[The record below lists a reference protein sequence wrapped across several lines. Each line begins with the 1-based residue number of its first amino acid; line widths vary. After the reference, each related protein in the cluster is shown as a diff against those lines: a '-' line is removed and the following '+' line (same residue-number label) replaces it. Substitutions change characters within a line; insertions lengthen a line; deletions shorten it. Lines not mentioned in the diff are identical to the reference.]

1 MKNNDPKFPVPEASP
16 APFRGGRHAGLLPLG
31 AAVVAGLLGV
41 SGAAASEEQT
51 LAPLTVKANA
61 EQQDGYR
68 ASKTRV
74 GKVEQ
79 DPHDVPQAITTITRS
94 LMEEQ
99 EANSLREALRNVSG
113 LSFNAAEGGRSG
125 DNMMLRGFY
134 TFGDMYLDGIRDT
147 AQYNREVFNTEQVDV
162 LRGAAAMLF
171 GRGQAGGVINQVS
184 KTPTLNS
191 INKASVGIG
200 SNEFYEAKADLNQRI
215 GDNTAVRI
223 NFMTRDE
230 GSTRSNP
237 VTGTTPEIHRQGF
250 APSIA
255 FGLGTPHE
263 VTLSHFYLAT
273 QDRADYGV
281 PFDSATKRPNQSYAK
296 SGAFW
301 GVDGTFDDSETNIT
315 TLNYLFTIS
324 PDTQWRTVVRSSNYK
339 RSYWA
344 SAPGSATSFATGGSA
359 KTRQTDTD
367 NFVIQS
373 DLNTTLE
380 FLGMSHEVVT
390 GVEYLKEKAKRWS
403 LANVANAGVYYKDVV
418 GVVNGVTGQLFDTR
432 PNNTYDGDTVSAYVQ
447 DTVEF
452 IPDWKLTA
460 GVRRDEMKSDYL
472 AVSSVTNAARQV
484 IGTTTSQ
491 YSGNFG
497 ENSYRVG
504 LSWQPQLHSHYYL
517 GWSDSFSP
525 TADLYQLS
533 GSQYPAE
540 RSTVTE
546 LGAKWLLLDGDLAFR
561 AALYS
566 AIKDWER
573 NTDLE
578 STASILTRKRRSN
591 GLELELAGRITNEWE
606 VFSGLSLIAAEI
618 LEVAPGTGNPNYIG
632 KAPRNTPKTTFNLW
646 STYRLPMGFKIGGGA
661 EYKSRRYGGAPTGT
675 AEFNPNY
682 VPSYVRWDAMAS
694 YEQPK
699 YAVKFNVQNVFDKLY
714 YDALY
719 DNGGFTVPGQG
730 RRFILSAEYKF

>member
-1 MKNNDPKFPVPEASP
+1 MKNNDAKFQVRGVTP
-16 APFRGGRHAGLLPLG
+16 APFRGRRHAGLLPLG

-41 SGAAASEEQT
+41 ADASAAEEQT
-51 LAPLTVKANA
+51 LAPVTVKATA

-74 GKVEQ
+74 GKVVQ

-184 KTPTLNS
+184 KTPMLYG

-200 SNEFYEAKADLNQRI
+200 SNEYFEAKADLNQRI
-215 GDNTAVRI
+215 GDNTAFRI

-230 GSTRSNP
+230 GSSRSNP

-250 APSIA
+250 APSIS
-255 FGLGTPHE
+255 FGLGTAHE
-263 VTLSHFYLAT
+263 VTLSHLYLAT

-315 TLNYLFTIS
+315 TLNYLFTLS
-324 PDTQWRTVVRSSNYK
+324 ADTQWRTVLRSSNYK

-344 SAPGSATSFATGGSA
+344 SAPSSAASFATGGSA

-367 NFVIQS
+367 NLVIQS
-373 DLNTTLE
+373 DLNTRFNL
-380 FLGMSHEVVT
+380 LGMKHELVT
-390 GVEYLKEKAKRWS
+390 GVEYLKEEAKRWA
-403 LANVANAGVYYKDVV
+403 LANVGNSGIFFKDVV
-418 GVVNGVTGQLFDTR
+418 GFTNSATGQLIDTR
-432 PNNTYDGDTVSAYVQ
+432 PANTYQGETFSAYVQ
-447 DTVEF
+447 DAVEF
-452 IPDWKLTA
+452 IPDWKLT
-460 GVRRDEMKSDYL
+460 GGIRRDEMRSDY
-472 AVSSVTNAARQV
+472 VTVART
-484 IGTTTSQ
+484 GTSTMTTTA
-491 YSGNFG
+491 YSGDFG

-504 LSWQPQLHSHYYL
+504 LSWQPRADSHYYL

-540 RSTVTE
+540 RSAVTE
-546 LGAKWLLLDGDLAFR
+546 LGAKWLLLDGNLAFR
-561 AALYS
+561 AALYH
-566 AIKDWER
+566 AVKEWER

-578 STASILTRKRRSN
+578 STASILTRKRQSD
-591 GLELELAGRITNEWE
+591 GLELELAGRITDNWE
-606 VFSGLSLIAAEI
+606 AFSGLSLIDGEI
-618 LEVAPGTGNPNYIG
+618 LQVAPGNGNPNFVG
-632 KAPRNTPKTTFNLW
+632 QQPRNTPKVTFNLW
-646 STYRLPMGFKIGGGA
+646 TTYRLPMGFKVGGGA
-661 EYKSRRYGGAPTGT
+661 EYKSKRYGGAPTGT
-675 AEFNPNY
+675 AVFNPNIA
-682 VPSYVRWDAMAS
+682 PSYVRWDAMVA

-699 YAVKFNVQNVFDKLY
+699 YAVKFNVQNLFDKLY
-714 YDALY
+714 YDSLY
-719 DNGGFTVPGQG
+719 DNGAFVVPGQA
-730 RRFILSAEYKF
+730 RRFILSGEFKF